1 MALMGPKAL
10 TERTWKRKAS
20 DPDDENPNLVLDSET
35 LGSSKAELQTKKK
48 KPPSPHYDYTSLSD
62 AESDTEF
69 SCSGSSISS
78 DESRNSNP
86 DNQWD
91 NRDLEYLNIFFEK
104 TPETLE
110 NFTKEVK
117 DGYRNREG
125 VCPNPSRMTDILR
138 RQLEEDLT
146 FSYDL
151 GEVRDIRCASAKD
164 VIEAREEVSRKIKE
178 NVQRMQDKAEDFDS
192 ENQLCRVLESAVGKS
207 ALEVAVLFNSASRHF
222 ARETELLLKLVL
234 REPLSSSKQ
243 NEAGPGKNY
252 FLNFCKVFGKI
263 FFLSEGELPL
273 VSFTLN
279 DCTLRKKPGIVYP
292 WYSLARG
299 EELLFITEVH
309 EAPVNEDTAD
319 IKDQV
324 GTKIMGQFG
333 IELIGQLRRS
343 VFYPNCLGVLC
354 METKLIFVLLK
365 VSKKHA
371 ISLCKGQRGS
381 AEIPGKIMYTEPLD
395 MLKAEDRLKMAE
407 FFFWLGCLQDPK
419 KHRFC

>member
-1 MALMGPKAL
+1 MALMGPKTL
-10 TERTWKRKAS
+10 TERTRKRKAS
-20 DPDDENPNLVLDSET
+20 DPDDENLKLVLDSET
-35 LGSSKAELQTKKK
+35 LGSSKAELKTKKK
-48 KPPSPHYDYTSLSD
+48 KPPSPYYDYTSLSE

-78 DESRNSNP
+78 DESGNSNP
-86 DNQWD
+86 ENQWD
-91 NRDLEYLNIFFEK
+91 SQDLENLNIFFEK

-117 DGYRNREG
+117 DAFRNREG
-125 VCPNPSRMTDILR
+125 FCPNPSRMIDILR
-138 RQLEEDLT
+138 SQMEEDLT

-164 VIEAREEVSRKIKE
+164 VIEVRQEVSRKIKE
-178 NVQRMQDKAEDFDS
+178 DVQRMQEKAEEFDS
-192 ENQLCRVLESAVGKS
+192 ENLFCRALESAVGKS
-207 ALEVAVLFNSASRHF
+207 ALEVAVLCISASRHF

-234 REPLSSSKQ
+234 REPISTSKQ
-243 NEAGPGKNY
+243 NDGGPGKNY
-252 FLNFCKVFGKI
+252 FQNFCKVFGKI

-273 VSFTLN
+273 VSFTLK
-279 DCTLRKKPGIVYP
+279 DRTLRKKPDIVYP
-292 WYSLARG
+292 WYSQSRD

-309 EAPVNEDTAD
+309 EAPVNQDTTD
-319 IKDQV
+319 IKDLV

-333 IELIGQLRRS
+333 IELIGQIRRS

-354 METKLIFVLLK
+354 MDTKLIFVLLK

-381 AEIPGKIMYTEPLD
+381 TEDPGKIMYTEPLD
-395 MLKAEDRLKMAE
+395 ILKAEDRVKMAE
-407 FFFWLGCLQDPK
+407 LLFWLGCLQDPK
-419 KHRFC
+419 KHQFC